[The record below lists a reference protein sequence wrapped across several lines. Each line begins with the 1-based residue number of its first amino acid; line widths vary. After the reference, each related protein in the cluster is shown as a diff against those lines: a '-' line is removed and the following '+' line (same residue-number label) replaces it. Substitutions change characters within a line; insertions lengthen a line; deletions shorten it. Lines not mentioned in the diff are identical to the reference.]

1 MLSLL
6 ALLALVVPAAQET
19 APPASPPPAAAAP
32 AEYRIGPQDI
42 LAISVFGHDDLTQT
56 VVVQADGTLT
66 YPLVGRIPASEK
78 TAKDLERDL
87 TQRLGKTF
95 IRNPQ
100 VSVAIREYRSKTV
113 LVAGEIGHPGTYPL
127 AGGMTIVE
135 ILAKAGP
142 VNAGAAAEVIVVR
155 PRGESHGPVLPSE
168 LTDSALVE
176 ILRVNVRAIESG
188 DLSANLVLRPNDTV
202 FVPQAPKIYVSGEV
216 NSPGAYPLTPGTT
229 VRQILSLAGGITE
242 DGSTGRIRVVRT
254 VGGKPHESGIKI
266 DDLVQA
272 GDTLV
277 VRAKIF

>member
-6 ALLALVVPAAQET
+6 ALLALVAPAAQET
-19 APPASPPPAAAAP
+19 AAPAPPPAAAAP

-56 VVVQADGTLT
+56 VVVQVDGTLT
-66 YPLVGRIPASEK
+66 YPLVGRIPAADM
-78 TAKDLERDL
+78 TPKDLERDL
-87 TQRLGKTF
+87 TQRLGESF

-100 VSVAIREYRSKTV
+100 VTVAIREYRSKTV

-142 VNAGAAAEVIVVR
+142 VSPGAATEVIVVR
-155 PRGESHGPVLPSE
+155 PKGESHGPVLPSE
-168 LTDSALVE
+168 MTDSALVE
-176 ILRVNVRAIESG
+176 ILRVNMRAIESG

-202 FVPQAPKIYVSGEV
+202 FVPQAPKVYVSGEV
-216 NSPGAYPLTPGTT
+216 NSPGAYPLIPGTT
-229 VRQILSLAGGITE
+229 VRQILSLAGGVTE

-254 VGGKPHESGIKI
+254 VAGKAHESRIKI
-266 DDLVQA
+266 DDPVQA

-277 VRAKIF
+277 VKAKIF

>member
-1 MLSLL
+1 MLTLL

-19 APPASPPPAAAAP
+19 ATPAPPPAAAAP
-32 AEYRIGPQDI
+32 AEYQIGPQDI
-42 LAISVFGHDDLTQT
+42 LAISVFGHEDLTQT

-66 YPLVGRIPASEK
+66 YPLVGRIPASDK

-87 TQRLGKTF
+87 TARLGKSF

-100 VSVAIREYRSKTV
+100 VTVAIREYRSKTV

-142 VNAGAAAEVIVVR
+142 VSPGAAAEVIVVR
-155 PRGESHGPVLPSE
+155 PKGESHGPVLPSE
-168 LTDSALVE
+168 MTDSALVE

-188 DLSANLVLRPNDTV
+188 DLSANIVLKPNDTV
-202 FVPQAPKIYVSGEV
+202 FVPQAPKVYVSGEV

-254 VGGKPHESGIKI
+254 VSGKPHESGIKI
-266 DDLVQA
+266 DDPVQA

-277 VRAKIF
+277 VKAKIF